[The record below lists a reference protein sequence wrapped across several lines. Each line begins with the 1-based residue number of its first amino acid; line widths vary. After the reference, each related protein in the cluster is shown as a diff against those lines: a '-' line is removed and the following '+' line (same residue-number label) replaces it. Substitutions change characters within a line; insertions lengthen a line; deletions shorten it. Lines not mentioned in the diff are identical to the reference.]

1 MKAKF
6 RIDWKKALV
15 FLLVSAGLSYLTRS
29 FTMSLGILLLLIVGD
44 YVVADWVDT
53 RRRKREWREFEEQL
67 RREHTEENAR
77 QDTIADTRQKQPM
90 QQ

>member
-29 FTMSLGILLLLIVGD
+29 FAMSLGILLFLIVGD
-44 YVVADWVDT
+44 YVVADWADT
-53 RRRKREWREFEEQL
+53 RRRKREWREFEDEL
-67 RREHTEENAR
+67 RRKREDAQAQQGSKAGER
-77 QDTIADTRQKQPM
+77 QQQP

>member
-6 RIDWKKALV
+6 RIDWKKTLV

-67 RREHTEENAR
+67 RREHTEGNAR
-77 QDTIADTRQKQPM
+77 QDTIADTRQKQPK